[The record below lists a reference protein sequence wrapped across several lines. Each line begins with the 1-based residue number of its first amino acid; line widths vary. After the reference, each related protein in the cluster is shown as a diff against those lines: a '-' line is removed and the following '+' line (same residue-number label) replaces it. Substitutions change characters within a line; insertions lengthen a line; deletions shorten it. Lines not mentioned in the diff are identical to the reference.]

1 MCNKPKMLENEF
13 RVEHI
18 SLRMVLGNYFI
29 WGYVEVEISVGYK
42 IDKSATPKNVI
53 LCFYLSF
60 AC

>member
-1 MCNKPKMLENEF
+1 MLENEF